1 MVKTVVPSST
11 NIIMVGMVTDYKIV
25 LPVDYFLE
33 SKTFL
38 QLLALENNN
47 MSTLS
52 ISVRPDISK
61 KSRVC
66 KIEPLTSHF

>member
-1 MVKTVVPSST
+1 MVKTAVPSST

-38 QLLALENNN
+38 QLLVLENNN

-61 KSRVC
+61 KVEYV
-66 KIEPLTSHF
+66 KLNL

>member
-1 MVKTVVPSST
+1 
-11 NIIMVGMVTDYKIV
+11 MVGMVTDYKIV

-38 QLLALENNN
+38 QLLVLENNN

-61 KSRVC
+61 KVEFV
-66 KIEPLTSHF
+66 KFNL